1 MEALT
6 TVNSSGDA
14 AFNWKDGVF
23 CLDDPMSGPSLFRF
37 SDQTKTRTYEIKHIR
52 KNNRPRNVRFG
63 DQGSTL
69 ICGSDHGCVYVFDT
83 RSGEKLAALSV
94 GTTEWVQVIA
104 VRGSRF

>member
-37 SDQTKTRTYEIKHIR
+37 SDQTKTRTYEIEHIR

-83 RSGEKLAALSV
+83 RSGEKLAALGV